1 MYIIQH
7 GIPLPLCTT
16 CYHSKDDQ
24 MKTFIQENASINYIL
39 WMKLL
44 TYMFNNNDEP
54 LLFHENK
61 QIDDSMLL
69 PTLSS
74 SSSSSMNIFYPNV
87 MLRAIMQIYMDDND
101 TLANDIHDILTDII
115 NKIVTISAYKA
126 NFNNSQLFTIHKW
139 EIYNFL
145 QNFIN
150 SYQFLSISYPILSQF
165 IVLFLQMNIDI
176 SSVY

>member
-1 MYIIQH
+1 
-7 GIPLPLCTT
+7 
-16 CYHSKDDQ
+16 
-24 MKTFIQENASINYIL
+24 
-39 WMKLL
+39 
-44 TYMFNNNDEP
+44 
-54 LLFHENK
+54 
-61 QIDDSMLL
+61 MLL

-126 NFNNSQLFTIHKW
+126 NFNNSQSFTIHKW

-150 SYQFLSISYPILSQF
+150 SSIF
-165 IVLFLQMNIDI
+165 IYIISNFITIYSLIFTDEYRYICPFINI
-176 SSVY
+176 